1 MLIRI
6 TRRSFPENFILIVS
20 LAAMAL
26 FAPLAQA
33 ADSTNMKLLTPE
45 ELVKILSDKS
55 AKTSK
60 PLLLQV
66 GSQMLY
72 VQAHIPG
79 SEYIGQGN
87 LAQGLQNL
95 DRRVSNLPKKTFI
108 VLYCGCCPWNHCPNV
123 NPAYDALQK
132 LGFTNVKVLY
142 LANNFGVDWVDKGY
156 PVAKGDQ

>member
-1 MLIRI
+1 MPSN
-6 TRRSFPENFILIVS
+6 RRPLLEKFILAVSVAS
-20 LAAMAL
+20 LAL
-26 FAPLAQA
+26 LVPLAHA

-55 AKTSK
+55 AKTAK

-79 SEYIGQGN
+79 SEYMGQGN
-87 LAQGLQNL
+87 SAQGLQNL

-108 VLYCGCCPWNHCPNV
+108 VLYCGCCPWSHCPNV

-132 LGFTNVKVLY
+132 LGFTDVKVLY
-142 LANNFGVDWVDKGY
+142 LANNFGADWVDKGY
-156 PVAKGDQ
+156 PVAKGEQ

>member
-1 MLIRI
+1 MRTNRHSL
-6 TRRSFPENFILIVS
+6 PEQLILIVF
-20 LAAMAL
+20 LAALAL
-26 FAPLAQA
+26 FVPLAQG

-45 ELVKILSDKS
+45 ELVKILNDKS
-55 AKTSK
+55 AKTPK
-60 PLLLQV
+60 PVLLQV

-95 DRRVSNLPKKTFI
+95 DHRVSNLPKKTFI

-132 LGFTNVKVLY
+132 LGFTDVKVLY
-142 LANNFGVDWVDKGY
+142 IANNFGVDWVDKGY
-156 PVAKGDQ
+156 PVARGER

>member
-1 MLIRI
+1 MPVD
-6 TRRSFPENFILIVS
+6 RRSSPENFILIVF
-20 LAAMAL
+20 LAALAL
-26 FAPLAQA
+26 FVPLAQA

-55 AKTSK
+55 AKTPK
-60 PLLLQV
+60 PLLLQI

-72 VQAHIPG
+72 LQAHIPG

-87 LAQGLQNL
+87 SAQGLQNL
-95 DRRVSNLPKKTFI
+95 GRRVSNLPKTTFI

-142 LANNFGVDWVDKGY
+142 IANNFGVDWVDKGY
-156 PVAKGDQ
+156 PSAKGER